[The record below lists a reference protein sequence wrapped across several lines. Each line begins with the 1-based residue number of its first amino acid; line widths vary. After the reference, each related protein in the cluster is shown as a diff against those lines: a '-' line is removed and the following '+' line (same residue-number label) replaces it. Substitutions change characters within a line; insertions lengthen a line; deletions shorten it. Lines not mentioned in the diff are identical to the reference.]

1 MIYGM
6 RVLILGGT
14 GFTGRRIAHRLAR
27 RGDEV
32 MVVHRGGTQADLPPG
47 VRFLHT
53 DRRSLADH
61 ARRVKDFAPDA
72 VVDAYALTAG
82 DVDAVL
88 PVLPEVPA
96 VVLSSVDVYQA
107 FTGLNTGRELSP
119 MPLDED
125 SELRR
130 DRYPYR
136 DANLP
141 GVPADYDKLDVE
153 ERWLPRGAVV
163 LRLPMIY
170 GPYDGQR
177 REDVI
182 LRRVRAGRTRIPVGA
197 ANLLWTRLH
206 VDDLASAVL
215 AALDRRT
222 ADGQALTIG
231 ESRTATLGG
240 WFRQILRAAGSPAEL
255 VRVPDQVL
263 PPALALTGAPA
274 QHVLVSSARATALLG
289 WTAGDPAVRVAESV
303 RWHLAHPAPQPWSQ
317 EEAAADDAALA
328 HAI

>member
-1 MIYGM
+1 M

-14 GFTGRRIAHRLAR
+14 RFTGRRITERLSA
-27 RGDEV
+27 RGDDV
-32 MVVHRGGTQADLPPG
+32 LAVHRGNTPLPGLPG
-47 VRFLHT
+47 VTHLLT
-53 DRRSLADH
+53 DRHDLARH
-61 ARRVKDFAPDA
+61 AGAVRDFAPEA
-72 VVDAYALTAG
+72 IVDSYALTAA

-88 PVLPEVPA
+88 PVLPGVPA

-107 FTGLNTGRELSP
+107 FTGLNTGRELAA
-119 MPLDED
+119 MPIDED

-130 DRYPYR
+130 ERYPYR
-136 DANLP
+136 GAGLP
-141 GVPADYDKLDVE
+141 GVPDDYDKLDVE

-170 GPYDGQR
+170 GPHDAQR

-182 LRRVRAGRTRIPVGA
+182 LRRVRAGRDRIPVGA

-215 AALDRRT
+215 AALDSRA

-231 ESRTATLGG
+231 ESRTLTFGG
-240 WFRQILRAAGSPAEL
+240 WFRQILDAAGSSAEL
-255 VRVPDQVL
+255 VRVPDHAL
-263 PPALALTGAPA
+263 PPALALAGAPA
-274 QHVLVSSARATALLG
+274 QHALVSSHRAAALLG
-289 WTAGDPAVRVAESV
+289 WSAADPATRVAESV
-303 RWHLAHPAPQPWSQ
+303 RWHLAHPSPNPWTP

-328 HAI
+328 AATP

>member
-1 MIYGM
+1 M

-14 GFTGRRIAHRLAR
+14 GFTGRRITHRLAQ

-32 MVVHRGGTQADLPPG
+32 MVVHRGGTQAELPPG
-47 VRFLHT
+47 VRVLLT
-53 DRRSLADH
+53 DRHALARH
-61 ARRVKDFAPDA
+61 AAQVKDFAPEA
-72 VVDAYALTAG
+72 VVDAYALTAA

-96 VVLSSVDVYQA
+96 VVLSSMDVYQA

-125 SELRR
+125 SEPRR

-136 DANLP
+136 KANLP

-170 GPYDGQR
+170 GPHDGQR

-182 LRRVRAGRTRIPVGA
+182 LRPGHRAARLDIRRSGGQGRRIRPLAPGQPLAQAVERSGGRRRRRGPGSCRQRHPAKLIRGDDKHPAETRLAGARHHMADALDIPPGFRDCFRLRRVRGRRTTAARRPGVCRSPSDRAGAMRRPRPRSRPGEAAGRWAHGT
-197 ANLLWTRLH
+197 
-206 VDDLASAVL
+206 
-215 AALDRRT
+215 
-222 ADGQALTIG
+222 
-231 ESRTATLGG
+231 GG
-240 WFRQILRAAGSPAEL
+240 
-255 VRVPDQVL
+255 VR
-263 PPALALTGAPA
+263 
-274 QHVLVSSARATALLG
+274 
-289 WTAGDPAVRVAESV
+289 
-303 RWHLAHPAPQPWSQ
+303 
-317 EEAAADDAALA
+317 
-328 HAI
+328 

>member
-1 MIYGM
+1 M

-14 GFTGRRIAHRLAR
+14 GFTGRRITHRLAE

-32 MVVHRGGTQADLPPG
+32 LVVHRGGTRAELPPG

-61 ARRVKDFAPDA
+61 AARVKEFAPEA
-72 VVDAYALTAG
+72 VVDAYALTAA

-88 PVLPEVPA
+88 PVLPEVPT

-107 FTGLNTGRELSP
+107 FVGLNTGRELSP
-119 MPLDED
+119 VPLDES
-125 SELRR
+125 SELRH
-130 DRYPYR
+130 DRHPYR

-141 GVPADYDKLDVE
+141 GIPADYDKLDVE

-170 GPYDGQR
+170 GPHDGQR
-177 REDVI
+177 REDII
-182 LRRVRAGRTRIPVGA
+182 LRRVRAGRDRIPVGA

-215 AALDRRT
+215 AALDHRA
-222 ADGQALTIG
+222 ADGQVLTIG
-231 ESRTATLGG
+231 ESSTVTVGG
-240 WFRQILRAAGSPAEL
+240 WFRQILAAAGSPAQL
-255 VRVPDQVL
+255 VRVPDDAL

-274 QHVLVSSARATALLG
+274 QHILVSSARATALLG

-303 RWHLAHPAPQPWSQ
+303 RWHLANPSPVPWSE

-328 HAI
+328 S